1 MLDEMVAEG
10 ALGHRKLFDGTRG
23 DTTMHP
29 SDILA
34 LGVRMRGL
42 HGHGT
47 MGPLAVIVPANKW
60 GIIARVLG
68 ILATAKRP
76 MRVFQ
81 NAVKAH
87 RWLEKQSSQAGGLVD
102 ESMKHQIP
110 T

>member
-10 ALGHRKLFDGTRG
+10 ALGYRKFFDGTHG
-23 DTTMHP
+23 ETTMPP
-29 SDILA
+29 SDLLA
-34 LGVRMRGL
+34 LGIRMRSL
-42 HGHGT
+42 HQHGT
-47 MGPLAVIVPANKW
+47 MGPLAVIVPASKW

-81 NAVKAH
+81 NAGKAR
-87 RWLEKQSSQAGGLVD
+87 RWLEKQSSPAGSLVD
-102 ESMKHQIP
+102 EPMKHQIC